1 MNAMLRR
8 VGKLERRAENI
19 WHQPEIRHR
28 ICFVEPGPGRRVV
41 SFLLVGNGWSEAER
55 AEAIEENR
63 DLSRSENDRVAL

>member
-8 VGKLERRAENI
+8 VGKLERRAENL
-19 WHQPEIRHR
+19 WHPPEIRHR

-55 AEAIEENR
+55 AAAIEENR
-63 DLSRSENDRVAL
+63 VLALQE